1 MQFLKVLFWALL
13 AFVAAVFTFG
23 NWKWVQIQ
31 LFGNLV
37 AEVNLPVL
45 LLFTFLLGVVPTFL
59 YQRTVR
65 WRLSQRLT
73 ATERTLAGLQQQ
85 PVATTAPEPVSA
97 AVPIAAPTAVPPGVA

>member
-45 LLFTFLLGVVPTFL
+45 LLFTFLLGLVPTCL
-59 YQRTVR
+59 YHRAVR

-73 ATERTLAGLQQQ
+73 ATERTLAGSQQQ
-85 PVATTAPEPVSA
+85 PVAATPPEPAPV
-97 AVPIAAPTAVPPGVA
+97 AAPIAVPPGVA